1 MENNKNIMKIYENT
15 VDMFLKG
22 FSNTELEAIRKMY
35 ISYLLRTYSR
45 LELDDRTVRYYS
57 NLEIIKWKDFNIE
70 GKMSIISED
79 KNLDE
84 LVKLSMEGLHFAD
97 QFRRNGVLLDKKIA
111 NEKIELMDEL
121 LNKVLDFNKT
131 LAAYYYSEGTL
142 DFFYAAGLTDFM
154 SLRTGRSK

>member
-22 FSNTELEAIRKMY
+22 FSNTELETIKKMY

-45 LELDDRTVRYYS
+45 LELDDMTVRYYS

-97 QFRRNGVLLDKKIA
+97 QFRRDGVLLDKKIA
-111 NEKIELMDEL
+111 NEKIELMHEL

-131 LAAYYYSEGTL
+131 LATYYYSEGTL
-142 DFFYAAGLTDFM
+142 DFSYAAGITDFM